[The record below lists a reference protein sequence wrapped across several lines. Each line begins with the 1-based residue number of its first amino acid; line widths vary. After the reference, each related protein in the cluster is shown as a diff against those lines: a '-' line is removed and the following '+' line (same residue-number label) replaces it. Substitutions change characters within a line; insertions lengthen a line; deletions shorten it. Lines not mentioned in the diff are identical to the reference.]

1 MSFIS
6 EIYGQL
12 QADWGRRTPLL
23 KAKITFWT
31 MNLFVSN
38 ISKTHLSD
46 DLLQNYFEMSI
57 CGCQKSRK
65 CLWFSHQEWLPLW
78 KQNNPDQEQVLQIEQ
93 DDFRIIRQYMCT
105 VEYYSVITKNE
116 IMPFAATWM
125 DLEIVILSEVSQTEM
140 LKQHMT
146 SLIYG
151 I

>member
-1 MSFIS
+1 
-6 EIYGQL
+6 
-12 QADWGRRTPLL
+12 
-23 KAKITFWT
+23 
-31 MNLFVSN
+31 
-38 ISKTHLSD
+38 
-46 DLLQNYFEMSI
+46 
-57 CGCQKSRK
+57 
-65 CLWFSHQEWLPLW
+65 
-78 KQNNPDQEQVLQIEQ
+78 
-93 DDFRIIRQYMCT
+93 MCT